1 MSSCRLRG
9 PDCSSQR
16 PVPASALRVTLS
28 AMSDGPPYHEPL
40 RVHLVMWG
48 LGLIMALWFTNYL
61 YGWVDL
67 GQLLR

>member
-1 MSSCRLRG
+1 
-9 PDCSSQR
+9 
-16 PVPASALRVTLS
+16 
-28 AMSDGPPYHEPL
+28 MSDGPPYHEPL